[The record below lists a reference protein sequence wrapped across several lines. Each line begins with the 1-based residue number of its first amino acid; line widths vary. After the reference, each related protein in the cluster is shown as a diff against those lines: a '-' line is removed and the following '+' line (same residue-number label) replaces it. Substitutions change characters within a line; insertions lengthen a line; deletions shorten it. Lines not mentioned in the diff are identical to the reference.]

1 MAATTWIANYIYA
14 TPAGESLT
22 LTKEIRTESH
32 AAAREYAARVAPA
45 DEFVLSLH
53 PKSDEQS
60 LGAVRHSAANLT
72 DKTQDGDQIE
82 QLYDDEEDDE
92 GEKEDL

>member
-1 MAATTWIANYIYA
+1 M
-14 TPAGESLT
+14 
-22 LTKEIRTESH
+22 
-32 AAAREYAARVAPA
+32 
-45 DEFVLSLH
+45 LSLH